1 MVQWMLTSHHGVD
14 FLCHYLYDFLTMG
27 PQASGVS
34 QQFAGVYSAV
44 FQTRPPSSP
53 GQAGGPVYLPVNPRY

>member
-1 MVQWMLTSHHGVD
+1 
-14 FLCHYLYDFLTMG
+14 MG

-53 GQAGGPVYLPVNPRY
+53 GQAGGPVYLPVNPRYWAGLSHTTGLASYW